1 MTQYNLKVLV
11 ILKISSILGPL
22 RSFKVFW
29 AILFTLIV
37 QGGGGG
43 GVILVVLVISGI
55 FLFILEVLDVFWSF
69 LRFQRSFGHSSGFR
83 VFFVI

>member
-43 GVILVVLVISGI
+43 CNFGRFSDFRDIFVIIVVSG
-55 FLFILEVLDVFWSF
+55 LFWSF
-69 LRFQRSFGHSSGFR
+69 LRF
-83 VFFVI
+83 